1 MYDQHKSLIL
11 EGGLHNNLYIMKM
24 QVANLVAANIAILD
38 THSMDTTLL
47 PDRALITHLTSST
60 GSLNLWHHHL
70 GHFHNNAVTHMANE
84 DLVTGMTIS
93 DREALS
99 SLCEPCLEGKQTQ
112 EVIRKVTTT
121 HAEHVLSRIHTNVC
135 SPLPIPSHRGY
146 QYFITFIDDS
156 SHYAFISPLWQKS
169 EVGNLL
175 KAFITWA
182 ELETGQKVKALR
194 SNGGGEYMA
203 THVQQYLEER
213 GIKHEVTTPDTLQHN
228 GVAER
233 LNCTLM
239 DKSRA
244 MLADAQL
251 PKSYWLK
258 ALNYT
263 TLLHNVSPSHSVS
276 TTPSEAFTGTKLNVS
291 QLRVFRCVAHTHIP
305 KKSWDKL

>member
-1 MYDQHKSLIL
+1 
-11 EGGLHNNLYIMKM
+11 
-24 QVANLVAANIAILD
+24 
-38 THSMDTTLL
+38 
-47 PDRALITHLTSST
+47 
-60 GSLNLWHHHL
+60 
-70 GHFHNNAVTHMANE
+70 
-84 DLVTGMTIS
+84 
-93 DREALS
+93 
-99 SLCEPCLEGKQTQ
+99 
-112 EVIRKVTTT
+112 
-121 HAEHVLSRIHTNVC
+121 
-135 SPLPIPSHRGY
+135 
-146 QYFITFIDDS
+146 
-156 SHYAFISPLWQKS
+156 LWQKS

-175 KAFITWA
+175 KAFITRA

-258 ALNYT
+258 ALNYA
-263 TLLHNVSPSHSVS
+263 TLLHNVSPSRSVS
-276 TTPSEAFTGTKLNVS
+276 TTPSEAFTGTKLDVS
-291 QLRVFRCVAHTHIP
+291 QLQVFRCIAHTHIP
-305 KKSWDKL
+305 EKSWDKL